1 MIKLSKLTDY
11 ASVLLAV
18 MARHPHMRWAA
29 HELAEQTKVPK
40 PTCVKV
46 LKLLTRAGLLVS
58 AQGAQGGYAL
68 ARPAS
73 EIPVKAIIEAIEG
86 RLAITECGTDE
97 QLCKMTDH
105 CSIMSRWRELG
116 DRVNAM
122 LTEVSLADLVSQT
135 QLQDRSHDRIAAR
148 QIV

>member
-11 ASVLLAV
+11 ASVVLAV
-18 MARHPHMRWAA
+18 MAQHPHERWAA
-29 HELAEQTKVPK
+29 QELAERTQVPK

-46 LKLLTRAGLLVS
+46 LKQLTRAGLLVS
-58 AQGAQGGYAL
+58 AQGARGGYAL

-86 RLAITECGTDE
+86 QLAITECGTDE
-97 QLCKMTDH
+97 HLCKMTDH
-105 CSIMSRWRELG
+105 CAIMSRWRELG

-122 LTEVSLADLVSQT
+122 LTEVSLADLVSPT
-135 QLQDRSHDRIAAR
+135 QLRDRSQDRIAAR
-148 QIV
+148 QIG